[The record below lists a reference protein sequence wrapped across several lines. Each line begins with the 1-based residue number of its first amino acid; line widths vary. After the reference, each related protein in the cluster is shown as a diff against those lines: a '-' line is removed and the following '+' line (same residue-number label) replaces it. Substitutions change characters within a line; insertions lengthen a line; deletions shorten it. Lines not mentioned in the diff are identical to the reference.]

1 MGTPRAP
8 DRPVPVRFFPASR
21 LGLVVGLAVGLGGAV
36 LVRVGAPSPPP
47 VVDESPPALVP
58 ASGVPAREPPPTLD
72 GRVSL
77 PGVVNVWLESC
88 ADCMP
93 AFKAW
98 REIERAGALA
108 GVLLTNV
115 AYGQASPQFVEA
127 YRVHQNLIVD
137 ADGELMVKRFGIGSF
152 TTLVLDRHGHEVLRD
167 RPERQGYPARV
178 NAAWRSVASR

>member
-1 MGTPRAP
+1 MRTPRAS
-8 DRPVPVRFFPASR
+8 DRPVPARFFPAAR
-21 LGLVVGLAVGLGGAV
+21 LGLVVGLTVGLAGAV
-36 LVRVGAPSPPP
+36 LVRVVDAPPSP
-47 VVDESPPALVP
+47 VVDAPPVLAP
-58 ASGVPAREPPPTLD
+58 AVGVFPREPPTNLE

-98 REIERAGALA
+98 REIERAGTLD
-108 GVLLTNV
+108 GLPLTNV
-115 AYGQASPQFVEA
+115 AYGQASPQFVDA

-167 RPERQGYPARV
+167 RPDRQGYPERV
-178 NAAWRSVASR
+178 KAAWRSVAAR